1 MNLESELRADN
12 GPPLG
17 AELGTIEILPEGSA
31 HFEGYSCPGPG
42 NLEVNPERT
51 IEAGAAACDS
61 GDSAQ
66 SRARVQCG
74 RPRRSGGCG
83 ACASRPAASGS
94 AGEL

>member
-51 IEAGAAACDS
+51 IEAGAAASFRIYGWNRKGEKGCIP
-61 GDSAQ
+61 
-66 SRARVQCG
+66 SRDVAPC
-74 RPRRSGGCG
+74 RSGHPG
-83 ACASRPAASGS
+83 
-94 AGEL
+94 

>member
-42 NLEVNPERT
+42 DLEVYPERT
-51 IEAGAAACDS
+51 IEAGAAASFRIYGWDRKGEKVS
-61 GDSAQ
+61 IP
-66 SRARVQCG
+66 SRDVAPC
-74 RPRRSGGCG
+74 RSGQPG
-83 ACASRPAASGS
+83 
-94 AGEL
+94 